1 MVAIFNVKFLKV
13 NLGIVGIVKKPIYSS
28 KPAVEYMLIA
38 LAIYSSFVER
48 LEDRGELFK

>member
-1 MVAIFNVKFLKV
+1 VVAIFNVKLLKV
-13 NLGIVGIVKKPIYSS
+13 NLGVIGTVKKPIYSS
-28 KPAVEYMLIA
+28 KPAVEYMLMA

>member
-1 MVAIFNVKFLKV
+1 MVAVFNVKLLKV
-13 NLGIVGIVKKPIYSS
+13 NLGVVGIVKKPIYSG
-28 KPAVEYMLIA
+28 KLAVERMLMA